1 MGGHQTVSGRIA
13 IGVGCRKGCSADA
26 IETLIHRALTLVPS
40 FPRRRESMMGD
51 REGGEMDSR
60 LRGND
65 DPFDIAGLFTLVDKQ
80 SEAGLAEAAK
90 RLDLTL
96 TFLSRETLRAQAAHV
111 QTAAPHAEAQ
121 FGVPS
126 VAESA
131 ALAGAGPD
139 AVLIV
144 SRIAADGATC
154 AIAGVP

>member
-1 MGGHQTVSGRIA
+1 VSGRIA

-26 IETLIHRALTLVPS
+26 IEILIHRALTLVPS
-40 FPRRRESMMGD
+40 FPQRRESMMGH
-51 REGGEMDSR
+51 REGGETDSR
-60 LRGND
+60 FRGND

-80 SEAGLAEAAK
+80 SEPGLAEAAK

-96 TFLSRETLRAQAAHV
+96 TFLSRETLRDQAVRV
-111 QTAAPHAEAQ
+111 QTAAPHAEAA

-144 SRIAADGATC
+144 RRIAEGGATC
-154 AIAGVP
+154 ALARTS